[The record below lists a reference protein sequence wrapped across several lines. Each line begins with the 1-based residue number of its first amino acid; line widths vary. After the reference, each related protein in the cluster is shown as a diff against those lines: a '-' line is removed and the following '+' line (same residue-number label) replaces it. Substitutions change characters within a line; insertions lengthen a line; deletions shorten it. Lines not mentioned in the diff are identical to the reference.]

1 MAISSS
7 CPDSSESL
15 LARCA
20 ARPLMLSA
28 LHAHGIEIQEDAGA
42 LASLCRACG
51 LEPNVL
57 LAEVDAAEHRLTEP
71 WRAQPLPALIE
82 HVLLAYHQPFAA
94 ELDRLDAAL
103 LATRQASAPQALEEL
118 RALLAELRAEL
129 LEHLAKEE
137 QVLFPWI
144 LAPAPAAAARAIRA
158 MQLEHEDT
166 VTLLHTLHGAAVR
179 AFAGSPSDPQVATA
193 QRALA
198 QFERWLCEHLHLE
211 DHLLFARALE
221 SVRGQRPG

>member
-1 MAISSS
+1 MHSLRSMAISSS

-94 ELDRLDAAL
+94 ELRTSPEVPPVLGMGLQLAA
-103 LATRQASAPQALEEL
+103 
-118 RALLAELRAEL
+118 
-129 LEHLAKEE
+129 KG
-137 QVLFPWI
+137 
-144 LAPAPAAAARAIRA
+144 PA
-158 MQLEHEDT
+158 DF
-166 VTLLHTLHGAAVR
+166 V
-179 AFAGSPSDPQVATA
+179 
-193 QRALA
+193 
-198 QFERWLCEHLHLE
+198 
-211 DHLLFARALE
+211 DHR
-221 SVRGQRPG
+221 

>member
-94 ELDRLDAAL
+94 ELLVSKRTRDD
-103 LATRQASAPQALEEL
+103 LATVSAFSIDELAWSALVRQRLSLI
-118 RALLAELRAEL
+118 
-129 LEHLAKEE
+129 H
-137 QVLFPWI
+137 I
-144 LAPAPAAAARAIRA
+144 
-158 MQLEHEDT
+158 
-166 VTLLHTLHGAAVR
+166 
-179 AFAGSPSDPQVATA
+179 
-193 QRALA
+193 
-198 QFERWLCEHLHLE
+198 
-211 DHLLFARALE
+211 
-221 SVRGQRPG
+221 